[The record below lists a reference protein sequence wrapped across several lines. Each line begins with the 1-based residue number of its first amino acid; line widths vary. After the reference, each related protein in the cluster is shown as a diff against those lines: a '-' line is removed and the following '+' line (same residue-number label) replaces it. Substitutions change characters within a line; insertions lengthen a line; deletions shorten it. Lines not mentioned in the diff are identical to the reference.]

1 MLLYLENNVNCPP
14 ENDCNRKD
22 HHKNHLEN
30 KTGSKMKT
38 KNYTN
43 NRGHETFP
51 KDLQRQTAYLPSE
64 EIVYINVKMCTLQ
77 NIHPTLD
84 LF

>member
-30 KTGSKMKT
+30 KAWSYMKMK
-38 KNYTN
+38 KYTIN
-43 NRGHETFP
+43 SGHETFP
-51 KDLQRQTAYLPSE
+51 KDPQRQRTLYLQFLPSE
-64 EIVYINVKMCTLQ
+64 DIVYINVKMCTL
-77 NIHPTLD
+77 H
-84 LF
+84 